1 MDGRL
6 SVGLGEVFAG
16 SARWTAAAAPFAA
29 VVPPVV
35 TGTSPS
41 AAAVGAIHAD
51 VGASHA
57 AFGARLLDTAAGT
70 QRAGMS
76 YSVQDVQTSV
86 DAINQAIGGAV
97 Q

>member
-1 MDGRL
+1 VGERL
-6 SVGLGEVFAG
+6 SVGLEEVFAG

-29 VVPPVV
+29 VAPPVV

-41 AAAVGAIHAD
+41 AVAVGAIHAD
-51 VGASHA
+51 VTASHA
-57 AFGARLLDTAAGT
+57 AFGARLVDTASHTQLAGV
-70 QRAGMS
+70 G